1 MQKRLGLVLVLI
13 PAIAS
18 AAYVWNQ
25 SAVEGG
31 APPAPKA
38 LEAPRSP
45 PQRQPSGAGAKPA
58 ERDDAQSQA
67 PQQSPG
73 EVIGV
78 PMLA

>member
-1 MQKRLGLVLVLI
+1 MRKRLGLVLVMI

-25 SAVEGG
+25 SAVDAG
-31 APPAPKA
+31 AQPAPKA
-38 LEAPRSP
+38 IEAPRPP
-45 PQRQPSGAGAKPA
+45 PQQPSGSSAKPA
-58 ERDDAQSQA
+58 DRDDTQSQA

-78 PMLA
+78 PMFA

>member
-1 MQKRLGLVLVLI
+1 MKKRLGLVLVLI

-31 APPAPKA
+31 APPAPKT

-45 PQRQPSGAGAKPA
+45 QQQQPSGTGAKPA
-58 ERDDAQSQA
+58 ERNDAQSQA

-78 PMLA
+78 PMVA

>member
-25 SAVEGG
+25 SAVDAG
-31 APPAPKA
+31 ARPAPKV
-38 LEAPRSP
+38 LEAPRP
-45 PQRQPSGAGAKPA
+45 PSQQPAETSSKPA
-58 ERDDAQSQA
+58 GRDDTQSQA
-67 PQQSPG
+67 PQQTPG

-78 PMLA
+78 PMFA